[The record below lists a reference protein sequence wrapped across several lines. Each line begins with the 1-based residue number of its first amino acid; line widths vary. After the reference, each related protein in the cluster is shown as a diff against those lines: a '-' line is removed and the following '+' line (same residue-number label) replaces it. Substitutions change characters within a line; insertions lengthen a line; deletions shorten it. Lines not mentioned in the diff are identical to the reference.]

1 MNEKELRE
9 LFCDMQMKGLSP
21 LICDTKVP
29 LYETAI
35 PCGIP
40 TAGYDDCVDSVL
52 LPKELLSMHPEF
64 MIPVKGD
71 SMIGANIE
79 SGDMVKVV
87 TGVALHDADIV
98 LASIDGDYTLKA
110 YMTDGNGRVWLVPQ
124 NEAYT
129 PIMLEEDS
137 LAMIVGKVVEV
148 VKRAPRVN
156 FHDCLAAIR
165 RAQMGRAESHE
176 IAPQTVSAAIREV
189 APMIKMARQWYAVY
203 RVLADH
209 NVVGEH
215 DFASFVELVAAE
227 VPTHDKQP
235 KCEEMQR
242 MASLSFAK
250 HVRLWRADNAPVTG
264 QRFVYYLKIAHRM
277 QEMLGVH

>member
-1 MNEKELRE
+1 MAIKRIPI
-9 LFCDMQMKGLSP
+9 KGISRDP
-21 LICDTKVP
+21 
-29 LYETAI
+29 
-35 PCGIP
+35 
-40 TAGYDDCVDSVL
+40 
-52 LPKELLSMHPEF
+52 
-64 MIPVKGD
+64 
-71 SMIGANIE
+71 
-79 SGDMVKVV
+79 SGQISAEGM
-87 TGVALHDADIV
+87 
-98 LASIDGDYTLKA
+98 
-110 YMTDGNGRVWLVPQ
+110 
-124 NEAYT
+124 
-129 PIMLEEDS
+129 
-137 LAMIVGKVVEV
+137 
-148 VKRAPRVN
+148 
-156 FHDCLAAIR
+156 C
-165 RAQMGRAESHE
+165 AESLNV
-176 IAPQTVSAAIREV
+176 QLDMGEV

-227 VPTHDKQP
+227 VPAHEKQP